1 MTAPLSAPPPP
12 ARIPERSPEP
22 LAVTSSKYR
31 FPWRKGNRFELLVDG
46 AAFYPRMLEAIA
58 AARHTVWLELYLC
71 ESGAVADRFIAAFL
85 AAADRGV
92 AVKLLLD
99 DFGAYRL
106 SAPDRARLAAG
117 GVEVLFY
124 NRLRYGKFLHNMFRD
139 HRKLLVVDGMVAFVG
154 GAGIADAFD
163 PPGQPHLRWR
173 ETMVRIEGPVLIDWQ
188 ALFADVWNHY
198 APTQLGPS
206 TVPAALA
213 NGVAGRVTATSGL
226 PVQEIKRSLIRRI
239 RGAHQRV
246 WISTA
251 YFIPARK
258 LVRALRHAAH
268 RGIDVR
274 LLVPG
279 PQTDHP
285 AVRHAGR
292 RFFAPLLRSGVR
304 IFEYQPRFLHSK
316 VILADH
322 WVSIGS
328 SNLDRWNLYWNLEA
342 NQEIQDLGFAAHT
355 EAMLRRDFA
364 ESVECGLEALH
375 RRPWHLRLRER
386 LWGSVD
392 LWLARLGRVRAL
404 RKAHPPAAR
413 PQRKRRRA
421 RR

>member
-12 ARIPERSPEP
+12 ARTHEP
-22 LAVTSSKYR
+22 LVAASSKYR
-31 FPWRKGNRFELLVDG
+31 FPWRRGNRFELLVDG
-46 AAFYPRMLEAIA
+46 SAFYPRMLEAIA
-58 AARHTVWLELYLC
+58 AARHAVWLELYLC

-85 AAADRGV
+85 AAAARGV
-92 AVKLLLD
+92 TVKVLLD

-106 SAPDRARLAAG
+106 SAADRARLVAG

-139 HRKLLVVDGMVAFVG
+139 HRKLLVVDGDVAFVG

-163 PPGQPHLRWR
+163 PPGQPALRWR
-173 ETMVRIEGPVLIDWQ
+173 ETMVRIEGPVLVDWQ

-198 APTQLGPS
+198 AVTRLAPL
-206 TVPAALA
+206 TVSAALIH
-213 NGVAGRVTATSGL
+213 GVAGRVTATSGL

-258 LVRALRHAAH
+258 LVRALRFAAH

-342 NQEIQDLGFAAHT
+342 NQEIQDAGFAART

-364 ESVECGLEALH
+364 ESLECGLEALH
-375 RRPWHLRLRER
+375 RRPWHVRLREW

-392 LWLARLGRVRAL
+392 LWLAGLGRLRAL
-404 RKAHPPAAR
+404 RKAYPPAAR
-413 PQRKRRRA
+413 LHRQRRRT

>member
-1 MTAPLSAPPPP
+1 
-12 ARIPERSPEP
+12 
-22 LAVTSSKYR
+22 V
-31 FPWRKGNRFELLVDG
+31 
-46 AAFYPRMLEAIA
+46 
-58 AARHTVWLELYLC
+58 
-71 ESGAVADRFIAAFL
+71 VADRFIAAFL
-85 AAADRGV
+85 AAAGRGV

-106 SAPDRARLAAG
+106 NAADRARLVAG

-139 HRKLLVVDGMVAFVG
+139 HRKLLIVDGVVGFVG

-163 PPGQPHLRWR
+163 PPAQPAHGWR
-173 ETMVRIEGPVLIDWQ
+173 ETMVRIEGPVLVDWQ

-198 APTQLGPS
+198 AATRLAPL
-206 TVPAALA
+206 TVPAALPA
-213 NGVAGRVTATSGL
+213 GQAGRVTATSGL

-239 RGAHQRV
+239 RGARKRV

-258 LVRALRHAAH
+258 LVRALRFAAH

-279 PQTDHP
+279 PHTDHP

-316 VILADH
+316 VMLADH

-342 NQEIQDLGFAAHT
+342 NQEIQDAALAARA

-364 ESVECGLEALH
+364 HSTECGLEAL
-375 RRPWHLRLRER
+375 RQRSWHVRVREW

-392 LWLARLGRVRAL
+392 LWLARLGRLRAL
-404 RKAHPPAAR
+404 RHAHPPAAR
-413 PQRKRRRA
+413 LHRKRRRT

>member
-1 MTAPLSAPPPP
+1 
-12 ARIPERSPEP
+12 
-22 LAVTSSKYR
+22 
-31 FPWRKGNRFELLVDG
+31 
-46 AAFYPRMLEAIA
+46 MLDAIA
-58 AARHTVWLELYLC
+58 AAQHTIWLELYLC
-71 ESGAVADRFIAAFL
+71 ESGRVADRFIAAFL
-85 AAADRGV
+85 AAAARGV
-92 AVKLLLD
+92 DVKLLLD

-106 SAPDRARLAAG
+106 SAADRARLITG

-139 HRKLLVVDGMVAFVG
+139 HRKLLIVDGVVGFVG

-163 PPGQPHLRWR
+163 PPAQAAPGWR
-173 ETMVRIEGPVLIDWQ
+173 ETMVRIEGPVLVDWQ
-188 ALFADVWNHY
+188 SLFADVWNHY
-198 APTQLGPS
+198 APTQLAPL
-206 TVPAALA
+206 TVPAAFPA
-213 NGVAGRVTATSGL
+213 GKAGRVTATSGL

-239 RGAHQRV
+239 RGAHERV

-274 LLVPG
+274 VLVPG

-292 RFFAPLLRSGVR
+292 RFFTPLLRSGVR

-316 VILADH
+316 VMLADH

-342 NQEIQDLGFAAHT
+342 NQEIQDATFAVRV

-364 ESVECGLEALH
+364 DSAECGLDVLG
-375 RRPWHLRLRER
+375 RRSWHVRLREW

-392 LWLARLGRVRAL
+392 LWLARLGRLRAL

-413 PQRKRRRA
+413 LHRRR
-421 RR
+421 RRRRR

>member
-1 MTAPLSAPPPP
+1 MTSPLSAITPRR
-12 ARIPERSPEP
+12 ARELPVAVSP
-22 LAVTSSKYR
+22 KYR
-31 FPWRKGNRFELLVDG
+31 FPWRQGNQFELLVDG
-46 AAFYPRMLEAIA
+46 PAFYPRMLAAIA
-58 AARHTVWLELYLC
+58 AARHTVWLELYLF
-71 ESGAVADRFIAAFL
+71 ESGAIADRFIAAFL
-85 AAADRGV
+85 AAVARGV
-92 AVKLLLD
+92 TVKLLLD

-106 SAPDRARLAAG
+106 SAADRARLAAG

-139 HRKLLVVDGMVAFVG
+139 HRKLLIVDGIVAFVG
-154 GAGIADAFD
+154 GAGIADEFD
-163 PPGQPHLRWR
+163 PPEQPTMRWR
-173 ETMVRIEGPVLIDWQ
+173 ETMVRIAGPVLTDWQ
-188 ALFADVWNHY
+188 ALFTDVWNHY
-198 APTQLGPS
+198 ATTRLAVQ
-206 TVPAALA
+206 TVPAALPQ
-213 NGVAGRVTATSGL
+213 GVAGRVTATSGL
-226 PVQEIKRSLIRRI
+226 PVQEIKRSLLRRI

-258 LVRALRHAAH
+258 LVRALRFAAH

-279 PQTDHP
+279 PFTDHP

-322 WVSIGS
+322 WVSVGS
-328 SNLDRWNLYWNLEA
+328 SNLDRWNLHWNLEA
-342 NQEIQDLGFAAHT
+342 NQEIQDAAFAATT

-364 ESVECGLEALH
+364 ESAECVLDALH
-375 RRPWHLRLRER
+375 RRPWHVRLREW

-392 LWLARLGRVRAL
+392 LWLARLGRLHTL
-404 RKAHPPAAR
+404 RKAYPPAAR
-413 PQRKRRRA
+413 LHGKRGRKRR
-421 RR
+421 

>member
-1 MTAPLSAPPPP
+1 MTVPLSALPTP
-12 ARIPERSPEP
+12 RTHEP
-22 LAVTSSKYR
+22 LVATSSKYR
-31 FPWRKGNRFELLVDG
+31 FPWRQGNRFELLIDG
-46 AAFYPRMLEAIA
+46 SAFYPRMLEAIA

-71 ESGAVADRFIAAFL
+71 ESGAVADRFISAFL
-85 AAADRGV
+85 AAAGRGV

-106 SAPDRARLAAG
+106 SAADRARLVAG

-139 HRKLLVVDGMVAFVG
+139 HRKLLIVDGAVGFVG

-163 PPGQPHLRWR
+163 PPMQPTTRWR
-173 ETMVRIEGPVLIDWQ
+173 ETMVRIEGPVLVDWQ
-188 ALFADVWNHY
+188 ALFVDVWNHY
-198 APTQLGPS
+198 AITQLAPPDVTTAQPGS
-206 TVPAALA
+206 A
-213 NGVAGRVTATSGL
+213 AGRVTATSGL
-226 PVQEIKRSLIRRI
+226 PVQEIKRSFIRRI
-239 RGAHQRV
+239 RGARQRV

-258 LVRALRHAAH
+258 LMRALRFAAH

-274 LLVPG
+274 VLVPG

-304 IFEYQPRFLHSK
+304 IFEYQPCFLHSK
-316 VILADH
+316 VMLADH

-342 NQEIQDLGFAAHT
+342 NQEMQDAAFAAHT

-364 ESVECGLEALH
+364 NSAECGLEALG
-375 RRPWHLRLRER
+375 RRPWHLRLREW

-392 LWLARLGRVRAL
+392 LWLARLGRLRTL
-404 RKAHPPAAR
+404 RKAYPPAAR
-413 PQRKRRRA
+413 LRRKRRRA